1 VIEEINNYEQRIAE
15 QEFSD
20 ISTTTIATTTTTVT
34 VTTVAPRPQ
43 YAAGGVG
50 K

>member
-15 QEFSD
+15 QEYSD
-20 ISTTTIATTTTTVT
+20 ISTTTI
-34 VTTVAPRPQ
+34 VTTKSAPRPQ